1 MESIEIK
8 EEIIVR
14 KNKDGELVV
23 SSRQIAEDFG
33 KRHAD
38 VIKAIENIIK
48 RNPELDKDFIESTYT
63 DKSNRQT
70 KEYLLT
76 EEGKEIIENK
86 FKYNTRNA
94 KFEYKFYNLLK
105 EFFPNENIVC
115 QMQVLSFRVD
125 FYLPFANIII
135 EYDEKHHKYSTEKD
149 EIRIKEI
156 RKEIMNK
163 ISQGIP
169 LFEGDEEAKYSPWLK
184 DKDILHV
191 IRVKEGEEIKGIREI
206 LITMHEDAINPIP
219 YMK

>member
-1 MESIEIK
+1 MENLIASTE
-8 EEIIVR
+8 
-14 KNKDGELVV
+14 DGKLVV
-23 SSRQIAEDFG
+23 SSRQVAESFN
-33 KRHAD
+33 KQHSHVLRT
-38 VIKAIENIIK
+38 IKNIIK
-48 RNPELDKDFIESTYT
+48 RNPELDKNFIESEFE
-63 DKSNRQT
+63 NRG
-70 KEYLLT
+70 KKYPEYLLT
-76 EEGKEIIENK
+76 KEGKEIIESK
-86 FKYNTRNA
+86 FKYNIKSA

-105 EFFPNENIVC
+105 EFFPNQNIIY
-115 QMQVLSFRVD
+115 QMPVLSFRVD

-156 RKEIMNK
+156 RKEIMRK

-169 LFEGDEEAKYSPWLK
+169 LFEGDETDCLPWLK

-206 LITMHEDAINPIP
+206 LITMYEDAIDPIL

>member
-125 FYLPFANIII
+125 FYLPFANMII

-149 EIRIKEI
+149 KIRIKEI
-156 RKEIMNK
+156 RKEIMKK

-169 LFEGDEEAKYSPWLK
+169 LFEGDEAEYSPWLK

-206 LITMHEDAINPIP
+206 LITMHEDAINPIE